1 VCFYTTF
8 KQCFPACI
16 WEGSVEADTDQGGSA
31 ILTPFFP
38 KQITSFLLYIFA
50 IFLFVVLII
59 FLVGILLESFA
70 TTVILIIVK
79 FIEGYRVVVDSL
91 GSADSDKVWVY
102 NIWVGLVASVAAF
115 YLKDL
120 LKIRENMKVKRNID
134 RMIEEVN

>member
-1 VCFYTTF
+1 M
-8 KQCFPACI
+8 
-16 WEGSVEADTDQGGSA
+16 
-31 ILTPFFP
+31 
-38 KQITSFLLYIFA
+38 
-50 IFLFVVLII
+50 
-59 FLVGILLESFA
+59 ESFA

-91 GSADSDKVWVY
+91 GSSDADNVWIY